1 MLNWLTVI
9 MRNELLSGVV
19 VDLQII
25 LPVGLVF
32 DLHNDLLVDAVLVY
46 TIDQLTSFLKDNLKD
61 I

>member
-1 MLNWLTVI
+1 

>member
-1 MLNWLTVI
+1 

-46 TIDQLTSFLKDNLKD
+46 TIDQLKTKSEIIFLKDNLKD

>member
-1 MLNWLTVI
+1 

-32 DLHNDLLVDAVLVY
+32 DLNNDLLVDAVLDY
-46 TIDQLTSFLKDNLKD
+46 TIEQLKTKSEIIFLKDNLKD